1 MQTVFHKLAGS
12 FWIRTSYDIISNL
25 FVCSILIG
33 ISLILLSGNAPI
45 LIFIKNDFL
54 TTKET
59 LLFVFSWPTAYLFA
73 WSIVRLQFSQIVF
86 DWQGRAVLV
95 CGLSFL
101 TIAIALYLS
110 RVFFLS
116 RTVFLFELII
126 GTISLIVV
134 LNLRARLFKSV
145 FGVSKDDSSIDL
157 PEHSGVRYKSV
168 NFEESLPRGLSGL
181 VVDLKDK
188 RFEEDAAR
196 LVGWREAGLEILG
209 RRDLFEKIAGR
220 VLLSEV
226 TLPDLEKVT
235 PPKAYMKI
243 KRIADFLIVLT
254 FSPVCLALAIIIGFA
269 VRFETPGPIFF
280 TQRRIGLHGK
290 EFVMFKFRS
299 MFDLGTESIES
310 FALKRDSRVTKVG
323 RFIRRFRLDEIP
335 QLVNVLKG
343 DMSLIGPRPEQQSI
357 VDKYLRSIP
366 FYGFRHI
373 LRPGISGWAQV
384 SYPYAASE
392 AETKEKLEY
401 DFFYIK
407 NINFWV
413 DFIIL
418 IRTFVT
424 VLSGRG
430 AR

>member
-1 MQTVFHKLAGS
+1 MQTLIHKLAGS

-25 FVCSILIG
+25 FVCFILIG
-33 ISLILLSGNAPI
+33 ISLILLSGGAPI
-45 LIFIKNDFL
+45 LIFIKNDLL
-54 TTKET
+54 TTRET
-59 LLFVFSWPTAYLFA
+59 LLFVLSWPTAYLVA
-73 WSIVRLQFSQIVF
+73 WLIVRLQFSQIVF

-101 TIAIALYLS
+101 IIAIGLYLS

-126 GTISLIVV
+126 GILGLILV
-134 LNLRARLFKSV
+134 LSLRARLFKSA
-145 FGVSKDDSSIDL
+145 FGVSKDDSDIYL
-157 PEHSGVRYKSV
+157 PEHYGICYQLID
-168 NFEESLPRGLSGL
+168 FERSLPQGLSGI
-181 VVDLKDK
+181 VVDLQDK
-188 RFEEDAAR
+188 RFKEDAVR
-196 LVGWREAGLEILG
+196 LVKWRQAGLEVLG

-220 VLLSEV
+220 VLLSDV
-226 TLPDLEKVT
+226 TLQDLEKVT
-235 PPKAYMKI
+235 PPKTYMKI
-243 KRIADFLIVLT
+243 KRIADFLIVLMLA
-254 FSPVCLALAIIIGFA
+254 PVCLVLAIIIGFA
-269 VRFETPGPIFF
+269 VRLETSGPIFF
-280 TQRRIGLHGK
+280 AQRRIGLHGK

-299 MFDLGTESIES
+299 MFDSSTESVES
-310 FALKRDSRVTKVG
+310 FALKRDSRVTMVG

-343 DMSLIGPRPEQQSI
+343 DMSLIGPRPEQPSI
-357 VDKYLRSIP
+357 VDNYLRSIP

-392 AETKEKLEY
+392 EETKEKLEY

-407 NINFWV
+407 NINFWI
-413 DFIIL
+413 DLMIL
-418 IRTFVT
+418 IRTCVT